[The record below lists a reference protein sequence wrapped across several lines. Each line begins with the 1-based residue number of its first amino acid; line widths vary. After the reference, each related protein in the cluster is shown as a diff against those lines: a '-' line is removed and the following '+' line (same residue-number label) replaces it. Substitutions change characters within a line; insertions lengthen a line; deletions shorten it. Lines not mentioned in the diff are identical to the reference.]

1 MALSGMSFSFRQSFI
16 KKNFVGKSLY
26 ELFRNLKY
34 RAEESGTTN

>member
-1 MALSGMSFSFRQSFI
+1 MALSDMSFSFRRIFI
-16 KKNFVGKSLY
+16 KKFFVGKSLY